1 MENPYDR
8 RLDLYEMMNG
18 GKSYQHKKR
27 GVLTTEVTDVIVTA
41 RAVRFTPVDESERF
55 DMGGGGG
62 FAQMQ
67 IEKTKLNEDFLTYG
81 AGGDIRALVG
91 PKPDL
96 HDHHAKFFGS
106 LVLGDARSSHAAPQ
120 T

>member
-1 MENPYDR
+1 MSSD
-8 RLDLYEMMNG
+8 
-18 GKSYQHKKR
+18 S
-27 GVLTTEVTDVIVTA
+27 

-67 IEKTKLNEDFLTYG
+67 IEKTKLNAGLPHLRP
-81 AGGDIRALVG
+81 GGDIRASSG
-91 PKPDL
+91 RSPTCT
-96 HDHHAKFFGS
+96 DHHAKFFGS